1 MKYVVI
7 RWIEIL
13 YKEAVADH
21 VRSGAACRQIAARGH
36 LLFVQQQRGQRLQ
49 QEQQQKQQQE
59 AAKKKKK
66 KKKKKSFQLIRLSG

>member
-36 LLFVQQQRGQRLQ
+36 LLFVQQQ
-49 QEQQQKQQQE
+49 QKQQQE